1 MGRAAHRGAGHID
14 LSDVLSAQAWSQL
27 RAGLVLGL
35 LATAVAATIT
45 LWQRRA
51 RPEGDLPGLAGLA
64 VAGAATLALW
74 WDGQAAGG
82 LALGL
87 MLLAAG
93 GLIATATSAGWLAR
107 AAVALPGAAVLATH
121 AALPDDAWVR
131 PLVLVGIVAGGTLV
145 ADFDRRWQHFGY
157 GPIMAAGTALGV
169 SVTVPETQHAIVLLG
184 AALPAILL
192 AWPRQL
198 ARLGSAGSLT
208 LTGIVLWVSAVDGA
222 ARPTAIVGGAACLGL
237 LLLEPALHAAKGRR
251 RPFDM
256 GKPAPAWRAGAP
268 VVAVHAVLVLIASRG
283 AGLQTTMAAC
293 LALVAVEVAVGV
305 AGRRLVNRAPMRA

>member
-1 MGRAAHRGAGHID
+1 MGRAAPRGAGHID

-35 LATAVAATIT
+35 LATAAAVAIAF
-45 LWQRRA
+45 WRRRI
-51 RPEGDLPGLAGLA
+51 RPDRELPGLAGLA

-74 WDGQAAGG
+74 WEGQAAGG

-87 MLLAAG
+87 VLLAGG
-93 GLIATATSAGWLAR
+93 GLIATATNAGWLAR
-107 AAVALPGAAVLATH
+107 AAVALPGAAVLAMH
-121 AALPDDAWVR
+121 AAVPHDAWVR
-131 PLVLVGIVAGGTLV
+131 PLVLFGIVAGGTLV

-169 SVTVPETQHAIVLLG
+169 YVTVPETQHAIVLLG
-184 AALPAILL
+184 AALPAVLL
-192 AWPRQL
+192 AWPRPL

-208 LTGIVLWVSAVDGA
+208 LIGIVLWVSAVDGA

-237 LLLEPALHAAKGRR
+237 LLLEPTVHAIKGRR
-251 RPFDM
+251 PVDVTE
-256 GKPAPAWRAGAP
+256 PAPAWRAATP
-268 VVAVHAVLVLIASRG
+268 VVALHAALVLIASRG

-305 AGRRLVNRAPMRA
+305 AGRRLANRALMRA